1 MASIP
6 SESVCYPA
14 KLVHGHIQDLIDRGI
29 KTIFYPCIPYEE
41 REFEKVDNWYNCPI
55 VMSYPETIKHNM
67 ESLKE
72 NDVTFLNPFIALDDH
87 KRLEERLIEIFGEL
101 DIPKEEIS
109 VALKLALGEKDRFRD
124 DMRAK
129 GEETI
134 EWLKANNKKGIVL
147 AGRPYHID
155 PEINHGLDNII
166 TGLVMAVLTE
176 DSIAHLV
183 TGIDE
188 ENFRVLDQWKYHSRL
203 YKAAEVVAQYDF
215 LELVQLTSCG

>member
-1 MASIP
+1 GYRVELSTESNRKIYEKGMASIP

-41 REFEKVDNWYNCPI
+41 QEFEKVDNWYNCPI

-67 ESLKE
+67 ETIKDE
-72 NDVTFLNPFIALDDH
+72 NITFLNPFIALDDH
-87 KRLEERLIEIFGEL
+87 KRLEARLIEIFGAFG
-101 DIPKEEIS
+101 IPKEEIA
-109 VALKLALGEKDRFRD
+109 VALKMAFGEKDRFRQ
-124 DMRAK
+124 DMRQK

-134 EWLKANNKKGIVL
+134 QWLKDNHKKGIVL

-166 TGLVMAVLTE
+166 TSLGMAV
-176 DSIAHLV
+176 
-183 TGIDE
+183 
-188 ENFRVLDQWKYHSRL
+188 
-203 YKAAEVVAQYDF
+203 
-215 LELVQLTSCG
+215 